1 MAKSSDSKGFFVCL
15 WLILCP
21 VVLHAEIF
29 LDKIT
34 ACDDIANVYKSMKNG
49 TFMVGGGCRLPHNR
63 LEKEVVARSGL
74 KTSDFCFTELNP
86 ASFLE
91 GFSCFS
97 FKKGK
102 AHSLNCFRTADE
114 DDIDFYKEH
123 YKENF
128 SVRESKY
135 LSDAKECSASNG
147 DSARATNTLLPIPLQ
162 YISSFEFGFIL
173 QLGSSIPSDSAVV
186 HGYAKTDPEIDSEA
200 PSAIE
205 FVSIYTS
212 APEYEDNSKHETI
225 GNWDISIDEADEA
238 DNELNKEFRHRR
250 IPIKLD
256 ITSYSLTQSQAVG
269 VPDDEK
275 LELTEGLQ
283 YAIAKV
289 LKDESFKRLTDN
301 DLQNTTGMD
310 SDEIVNKINQQM
322 PFGFKNVS
330 PMKLGRKF
338 LVYVNEKHPVCTKH
352 GDGAMGVYLMSTQ
365 PTPEV
370 KSDFGSLGV
379 LIIGIG
385 ECARSKSPTRAYIE
399 ELKNLVKDQVLIA
412 LKHE

>member
-1 MAKSSDSKGFFVCL
+1 MAKSSDFKSLFVCL

-21 VVLHAEIF
+21 VISHAEIY

-34 ACDDIANVYKSMKNG
+34 ACEDIANVYKSMKNG
-49 TFMVGGGCRLPHNR
+49 TFIDSAGCRLPHSI

-74 KTSDFCFTELNP
+74 KASDFCFTELSP

-91 GFSCFS
+91 GFSCFT
-97 FKKGK
+97 FKMGN
-102 AHSLNCFRTADE
+102 AHSLNCFRTANE
-114 DDIDFYKEH
+114 NDIDFYKEH
-123 YKENF
+123 YKEDF

-135 LSDAKECSASNG
+135 LSEAKKCSASNG
-147 DSARATNTLLPIPLQ
+147 DSARATNTLLPLPFQ
-162 YISSFEFGFIL
+162 SISSFEFGFIS
-173 QLGSSIPSDSAVV
+173 QLGNSMPSNSAVV
-186 HGYAKTDPEIDSEA
+186 HGYAKTDQEIDSEA

-205 FVSIYTS
+205 FVSIYTD
-212 APEYEDNSKHETI
+212 AQHEDNSKHETI

-238 DNELNKEFRHRR
+238 DNELNKELRR
-250 IPIKLD
+250 RGIPINWD
-256 ITSYSLTQSQAVG
+256 ITNYSLTRSQAMG
-269 VPDDEK
+269 TPDEEK
-275 LELTEGLQ
+275 LERTEGLQ
-283 YAIAKV
+283 YAIAKI
-289 LKDESFKRLTDN
+289 LKDEDFKRLTDN
-301 DLQNTTGMD
+301 DLQKITGMD
-310 SDEIVNKINQQM
+310 SDEMLDKISQQM
-322 PFGFKNVS
+322 PFGFKKGS

-338 LVYVNEKHPVCTKH
+338 LVFVNEKHPICTKH

-385 ECARSKSPTRAYIE
+385 ECARYKSPTRAYIE